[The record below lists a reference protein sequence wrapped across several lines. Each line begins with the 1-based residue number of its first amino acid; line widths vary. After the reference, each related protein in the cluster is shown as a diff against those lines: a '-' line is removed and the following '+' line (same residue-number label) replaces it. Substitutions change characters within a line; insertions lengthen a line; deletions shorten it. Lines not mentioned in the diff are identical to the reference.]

1 MNASQ
6 IGRSNKRR
14 GADAERE
21 LAKKLNEFGY
31 PVRRGYVQ
39 CGEADVVGLRG
50 VHIECKYQRNVSLSG
65 AMEQAVND
73 ANTMRDGLPA
83 VFTRKPRTDW
93 LVVMRLE
100 DWIELYRK
108 GQG

>member
-6 IGRSNKRR
+6 RGRSNKRR

-21 LAKKLNEFGY
+21 LARKLNEYGFD
-31 PVRRGYVQ
+31 VRRGYVQ
-39 CGEADVVGLRG
+39 SHEADVVGLDG
-50 VHIECKYQRNVSLSG
+50 IHIECKFVRNVNLSE
-65 AMEQAVND
+65 AMIQAVND
-73 ANTMRDGLPA
+73 ANRMQDGLPA